1 MKIASLCV
9 ISFWH
14 NTGVWQP
21 DGQTDGFAVTYTAAC
36 KASLVA
42 RCNNYNLILTH
53 RCVQHIWF
61 AAYWTHT
68 CWWRLTPEC
77 EKLGCS
83 YVGWNMTLWLWISEH
98 RMTMTSFDI
107 TVYSQC
113 CRRHVV
119 GKPVLSNIS
128 IVRSCWG
135 ICVLNLT
142 MLICSNRPAGCC
154 TWKVYFAS
162 HIKQLGLQHG
172 GM

>member
-1 MKIASLCV
+1 
-9 ISFWH
+9 
-14 NTGVWQP
+14 
-21 DGQTDGFAVTYTAAC
+21 
-36 KASLVA
+36 
-42 RCNNYNLILTH
+42 
-53 RCVQHIWF
+53 
-61 AAYWTHT
+61 
-68 CWWRLTPEC
+68 
-77 EKLGCS
+77 
-83 YVGWNMTLWLWISEH
+83 
-98 RMTMTSFDI
+98 MTSFDI
-107 TVYSQC
+107 TVYGQC

-172 GM
+172 GMQLVTIDREFSDVTAPYLLRPSAIRELLDLP